1 MTISGLDLHEIKYLY
16 IFIYIFIIIIII
28 IIIVL
33 DYIKWTWKY
42 ILFFKSKKQFMLK
55 EKASFVSLQFK

>member
-28 IIIVL
+28 VL
-33 DYIKWTWKY
+33 DYIKWKY
-42 ILFFKSKKQFMLK
+42 FLFFKSKKQFMLK
-55 EKASFVSLQFK
+55 EKASFVSLQLK